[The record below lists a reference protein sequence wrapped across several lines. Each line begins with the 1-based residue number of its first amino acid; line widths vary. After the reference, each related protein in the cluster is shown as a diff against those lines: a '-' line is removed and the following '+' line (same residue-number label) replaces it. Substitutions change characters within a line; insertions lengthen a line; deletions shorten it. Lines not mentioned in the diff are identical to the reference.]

1 MRPTLLEFNQTYS
14 ERPSPE
20 TNAAWTAIFP
30 PRGGFFKDS
39 EIAPTGASLAVYH
52 QLHCLVRLLITV
64 HLYTHPLILFQD
76 AVRHAYYVLL
86 DAVHDGHNVT
96 MSELEDYSTDWH
108 TRHCIDFLRQ
118 MLMCNADLHLEPVD
132 PKLGGITGF
141 GDGREHQCV
150 VWEDVRDWSVRHQT

>member
-1 MRPTLLEFNQTYS
+1 M
-14 ERPSPE
+14 
-20 TNAAWTAIFP
+20 TAH
-30 PRGGFFKDS
+30 R
-39 EIAPTGASLAVYH
+39 
-52 QLHCLVRLLITV
+52 
-64 HLYTHPLILFQD
+64 LILTQD
-76 AVRHAYYVLL
+76 AIRHAYYVLL

-150 VWEDVRDWSVRHQT
+150 VWEDVRDWSIRHQA